1 MRPAAHSFQRPNGN
15 NGATLAAWPFS
26 HLALLDRKDHKECQS
41 GVKAAMDQRR
51 YERIKARLMQKK
63 REAGDALKAIAR
75 KPGNPKVSR
84 EYGKAMDRYQ
94 KAKEALERPYENRTG
109 DQS

>member
-1 MRPAAHSFQRPNGN
+1 MEQR
-15 NGATLAAWPFS
+15 
-26 HLALLDRKDHKECQS
+26 K
-41 GVKAAMDQRR
+41 

-75 KPGNPKVSR
+75 KPGNPLVSR

-94 KAKEALERPYENRTG
+94 KAKEALERHYLNKRGDTKPTAEVDTARVPNENLTFSTMPG
-109 DQS
+109 VLSGMVGPKCALLP

>member
-1 MRPAAHSFQRPNGN
+1 
-15 NGATLAAWPFS
+15 
-26 HLALLDRKDHKECQS
+26 
-41 GVKAAMDQRR
+41 MDQRK

-75 KPGNPKVSR
+75 KPGSPLVSR

-94 KAKEALERPYENRTG
+94 KAKKALERHYENQRDDTRKPKAET
-109 DQS
+109 DAARCA

>member
-1 MRPAAHSFQRPNGN
+1 LG
-15 NGATLAAWPFS
+15 LPF
-26 HLALLDRKDHKECQS
+26 LGQKDHKECQS
-41 GVKAAMDQRR
+41 ESKAAMDQRK

-75 KPGNPKVSR
+75 KQANPAVSR

-94 KAKEALERPYENRTG
+94 KAKEALERHYETNEMTPEGQKPKRT
-109 DQS
+109 